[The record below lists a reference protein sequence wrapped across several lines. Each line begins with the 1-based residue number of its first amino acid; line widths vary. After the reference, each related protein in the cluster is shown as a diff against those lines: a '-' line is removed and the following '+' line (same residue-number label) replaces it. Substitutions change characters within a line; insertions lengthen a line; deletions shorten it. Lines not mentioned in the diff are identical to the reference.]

1 MKKIKYKVNFKDKR
15 GSITD
20 MLEKVHINAVT
31 HIITNK
37 GNVRGNHYHKKTWQW
52 NYVLKGKAKL
62 VCQKR
67 NSKKTVTIL
76 KKDDF
81 ILLGPNEKHAFMALE
96 NFHMMV
102 FTKGPRG
109 GKEYE
114 NDTFRL
120 SKKLI

>member
-1 MKKIKYKVNFKDKR
+1 MKKIKYKVSFKDKR
-15 GSITD
+15 GSIID
-20 MLEKVHINAVT
+20 MLEKEQINAAT
-31 HIITNK
+31 YIITNK
-37 GNVRGNHYHKKTWQW
+37 GSIRGNHYHKKTWQW

-62 VCQKR
+62 VCQKG
-67 NSKKTVTIL
+67 NSKKTITIL

-81 ILLGPNEKHAFMALE
+81 VLLGPNEKHAFVSLE
-96 NFHMMV
+96 TFHMMV
-102 FTKGPRG
+102 LTKGPRG

>member
-1 MKKIKYKVNFKDKR
+1 MKKIKFKVNFKDKR

-20 MLEKVHINAVT
+20 MLEKEHINAVT
-31 HIITNK
+31 YIVTNK

-62 VCQKR
+62 VCHKA
-67 NSKKTVTIL
+67 NSKKIITIL
-76 KKDDF
+76 KKGDF
-81 ILLGPNEKHAFMALE
+81 VLLGPNEKHAFKALE
-96 NFHMMV
+96 SFHIMV
-102 FTKGPRG
+102 LTKGPRG

-120 SKKLI
+120 KKKLI